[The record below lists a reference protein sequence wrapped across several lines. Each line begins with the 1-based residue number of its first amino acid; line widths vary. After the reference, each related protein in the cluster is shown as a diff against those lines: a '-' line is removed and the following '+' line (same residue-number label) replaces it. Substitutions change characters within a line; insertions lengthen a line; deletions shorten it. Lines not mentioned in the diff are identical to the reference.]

1 LGVKTIEPPLD
12 IDPEIVWKTISIF
25 PPELQPGSGASMI
38 SSGVRSV
45 PAAVFSDLERP
56 PLARYSR
63 VLKIPSPGGGM
74 VDAVDSK

>member
-45 PAAVFSDLERP
+45 PAAVFSDL
-56 PLARYSR
+56 
-63 VLKIPSPGGGM
+63 
-74 VDAVDSK
+74 